1 MNPFALLNPYRWLAA
16 AVLLAVLTAAY
27 FGWRHQQREIGAA
40 GEREAWVKRDLD
52 YAQDQAKEFQRRL
65 ARQED
70 SNRETRT
77 RAERAETAA
86 RRAAAVTGSLREEL
100 AAADAERRRD
110 SSAIANCAA
119 AEAAVDLRDRLFRW
133 ADDAA
138 GELARYAQAARLAGE
153 QCERDYDALRPR

>member
-1 MNPFALLNPYRWLAA
+1 MNPLNPYHWLALA
-16 AVLLAVLTAAY
+16 AIVAALTAGY
-27 FGWRHQQREIGAA
+27 FGWRGQQREIGRQEVRTEFA
-40 GEREAWVKRDLD
+40 KRDLD

-70 SNRETRT
+70 SNRETRS
-77 RAERAETAA
+77 RADRAETAA

-100 AAADAERRRD
+100 AAADTERRVHT
-110 SSAIANCAA
+110 AALAECAP
-119 AEAAVDLRDRLFRW
+119 AEAAVDLRDRLFRG

>member
-16 AVLLAVLTAAY
+16 AVLLAVLTATY
-27 FGWRHQQREIGAA
+27 FGWRHQQREIGAD
-40 GEREAWVKRDLD
+40 GERAAWIKRDLD
-52 YAQDQAKEFQRRL
+52 YAQDQAKETQRRI
-65 ARQED
+65 ARQEE

-77 RAERAETAA
+77 RADRAETAA